1 MQAILKREFRSYFTS
16 MTGYVFLACVLFFV
30 GVYFMSFNLNNGYP
44 FFAYALVGG
53 VNTVFMFMVPI
64 LTMKSFAE
72 ERKAKTDQ
80 ILLTAPV
87 SVKGIVMGK
96 YLSMMGVVGLS
107 LVVCCFCPLIIS
119 GTHNWYPATD
129 YATIFAYLCMMSLYV
144 SVGMFISSTT
154 DNQII
159 AAVLT
164 FLALLLLRFWD
175 TLIGYIPTTEMASA
189 IGFGVMAVL
198 VGFLSFAVS
207 RNQVLGVG
215 VAVGGIAVDTV
226 WYFLNPS
233 AFEGLITKVLKI
245 FSCGDVMQNFAYSSV
260 FDFGGI
266 FYYLSVSALFIFLTC
281 QMIQK
286 RRWN

>member
-1 MQAILKREFRSYFTS
+1 MYAIYKREFRSYFTS
-16 MTGYVFLACVLFFV
+16 MTGYVFLSGVLFFI
-30 GVYFMSFNLNNGYP
+30 GTYFMSLNLNNGFP
-44 FFAYALVGG
+44 FFSYVLAGG
-53 VNTVFMFMVPI
+53 ASTVYMFLVPI

-87 SVKGIVMGK
+87 PVQGIVMGK
-96 YLSMMGVVGLS
+96 FLSMMSVVAITLG
-107 LVVCCFCPLIIS
+107 VCCFCPLIIS

-129 YATIFAYLCMMSLYV
+129 YATIFAFFCMIALYV
-144 SVGMFISSTT
+144 SIGMFISSCT

-164 FLALLLLRFWD
+164 FLFLLLIRFWD
-175 TLIGYIPTTEMASA
+175 TLIGYIPATEMASA
-189 IGFGVMAVL
+189 IGFGVLAL
-198 VGFLSFAVS
+198 IVGFLAYAISK
-207 RNQVLGVG
+207 NQVLGVA
-215 VAVGGIAVDTV
+215 VAIVGLAVDV
-226 WYFLNPS
+226 IWYLVNPA
-233 AFEGLITKVLKI
+233 AFSGLITSVLKI
-245 FSCGDVMQNFAYSSV
+245 FSSGDVLHNFAYSSV

-266 FYYLSVSALFIFLTC
+266 FYYLSVSGLFIFLTC